1 LTVMLGIVV
10 VVIVVL
16 ALVASRRLV
25 REWVIR
31 PVNERYG
38 PIPWWLLF
46 ALIAV
51 LVIWRAAQVDSS
63 TSGMLHLSRLIVF
76 LACIFYLIWPR
87 AQD

>member
-1 LTVMLGIVV
+1 MLGIVA
-10 VVIVVL
+10 VVILVL

-31 PVNERYG
+31 AVDERYG
-38 PIPWWLLF
+38 LKPWWLLF

-63 TSGMLHLSRLIVF
+63 TSGMLDLSRLIVF
-76 LACIFYLIWPR
+76 LACVFYLIWPR